1 MEKNKGKFKHF
12 IKETISTVSVLAGS
26 GMLGL
31 VVGLTITDTPS
42 MVNMVQFPSR
52 FSGVNT
58 SLFNKN
64 ELGMPLVLKVKDGVI
79 DLNIMHCFTESQL
92 DDIKQGIMELDDIAK
107 GFSYT
112 TTESSSEKQNAI
124 NIYVDNSLG
133 SEEIA
138 QAQFRTYNLGTN
150 IVYPIN
156 IVFNKDYVNKSYIDL
171 TNVIKHELLHTLG
184 FRDLYENKDRNH
196 IMYFES
202 LGNDLNSEEQEA
214 LNKVYSTKWTGVSVE
229 KPTDIEYVYE
239 EETTET
245 ETVEDELVQN

>member
-1 MEKNKGKFKHF
+1 MQKSKGKIKHF
-12 IKETISTVSVLAGS
+12 VKETISTASMLAGS

-31 VVGLTITDTPS
+31 VVGLTIVDTPS
-42 MVNMVQFPSR
+42 VTNIVQYPSR
-52 FSGVNT
+52 FSGINT
-58 SLFNKN
+58 SLFSKSK
-64 ELGMPLVLKVKDGVI
+64 LGMPLVLKVKDGVI

-92 DDIKQGIMELDDIAK
+92 DDIKRGIMELDDIAK

-171 TNVIKHELLHTLG
+171 TSAIKHELLHTLG

-202 LGNDLNSEEQEA
+202 LGNGLNSEEREA
-214 LNKVYSTKWTGVSVE
+214 LNQVYSTKWTGVSVK
-229 KPTDIEYVYE
+229 KPTDIEYIFE
-239 EETTET
+239 EETAQTET
-245 ETVEDELVQN
+245 MEDELVQN